1 MRLIK
6 VFKYKLV
13 PLIFIMILCFTGC
26 KTTEDTSPHAKQG
39 IMELSQWDFNKSGN
53 VKLDGEWEFYWNQ
66 ILSPDDF
73 NDKNNKKPELTGYIK
88 VPGLWTDSI
97 KDRKLSGKGC
107 GTYRLI
113 IKINP
118 SESISG
124 IKTSNIRMDSRIFV
138 NGITEVA
145 SGEVF
150 DETGIKKPSNT
161 PQVSYFNVK
170 GDSIEII
177 IQVINQ
183 DRKIGGIVQSIYFG
197 DQRHIS
203 EKNLELFA
211 EDLFLISSLI
221 IISLIQGIKFFASR
235 ERKKYNYM
243 TLILSINCILY
254 AIVTS
259 GLREKV
265 LYQMFP
271 WISTEFLYR
280 IVDVSVIAYF
290 ILDLILI
297 MKLSNKFIYTFFV
310 KMSLAFFSFQV
321 FLILF
326 TPMYTY
332 TLFQDEFFAVNTL
345 IIFLF
350 TIYLVVAIYKKKYD
364 LLDKNGMRILLLC
377 FTIPLIY
384 AINIKL
390 YNLSIVSRCIIADTS
405 LILFVLVL
413 AFLIANKNAIEYS
426 KMKNM
431 SERLL
436 SLDKLK
442 DEFLANTSHELQTPL
457 NGIINISEALLEDSS
472 ESISNKE
479 KQDLLIIV
487 SISRRLSEL
496 IKDIL
501 DMTRLKRNEIKL
513 VKTNIDIESNL
524 KLITQIF
531 YNMHSSKNIKM
542 ELDVDE
548 HIPNGYAD
556 ENRVS

>member
-6 VFKYKLV
+6 VFKYKLA

-197 DQRHIS
+197 DQKHIS
-203 EKNLELFA
+203 DKNLELFA

-221 IISLIQGIKFFASR
+221 IISLIQGIK
-235 ERKKYNYM
+235 
-243 TLILSINCILY
+243 
-254 AIVTS
+254 
-259 GLREKV
+259 
-265 LYQMFP
+265 
-271 WISTEFLYR
+271 
-280 IVDVSVIAYF
+280 
-290 ILDLILI
+290 
-297 MKLSNKFIYTFFV
+297 
-310 KMSLAFFSFQV
+310 
-321 FLILF
+321 
-326 TPMYTY
+326 
-332 TLFQDEFFAVNTL
+332 
-345 IIFLF
+345 
-350 TIYLVVAIYKKKYD
+350 
-364 LLDKNGMRILLLC
+364 
-377 FTIPLIY
+377 
-384 AINIKL
+384 
-390 YNLSIVSRCIIADTS
+390 
-405 LILFVLVL
+405 
-413 AFLIANKNAIEYS
+413 YS
-426 KMKNM
+426 
-431 SERLL
+431 
-436 SLDKLK
+436 
-442 DEFLANTSHELQTPL
+442 Q
-457 NGIINISEALLEDSS
+457 
-472 ESISNKE
+472 
-479 KQDLLIIV
+479 
-487 SISRRLSEL
+487 
-496 IKDIL
+496 
-501 DMTRLKRNEIKL
+501 
-513 VKTNIDIESNL
+513 
-524 KLITQIF
+524 
-531 YNMHSSKNIKM
+531 
-542 ELDVDE
+542 
-548 HIPNGYAD
+548 
-556 ENRVS
+556 